1 MFDPGK
7 ILKVKVEIAPGSFG
21 YGRATI
27 VDKAGSQLI
36 IQIKTAKE
44 GNKFFPKGTRLW
56 FTTDSPKVTFNGMW
70 ASSVAGSQL
79 VQGKTMLV
87 VTAPKHEPLEQKR
100 SWPRVAVEMPVKMT
114 RSCHK
119 ADGGN
124 KSDDGAPKN
133 ISCSTADLSRSGLT
147 LEFTEEQPQPFEA
160 GEEVALVL
168 QSKEL
173 DIAVVAR
180 VIRVDRHWIANK
192 TVLGLE
198 FVNLEP
204 PAQTELDRVLVPL
217 GGRPR
222 NPELEE
228 KARQAQGSG
237 MSSWSKTIQGMSSFA
252 MFEDHESKSDSDS
265 KSGSKSDADSDV
277 DSGCDQDKKD

>member
-1 MFDPGK
+1 LFDPGK
-7 ILKVKVEIAPGSFG
+7 ILKVKVEVAPGSFG

-27 VDKAGSQLI
+27 IDRLGSQLI
-36 IQIKTAKE
+36 VQIKTAKE
-44 GNKFFPKGTRLW
+44 GNKLFPKGTRLW
-56 FTTDSPKVTFNGMW
+56 FTNDSPKVTFNGMW

-87 VTAPKHEPLEQKR
+87 ITAPKHEPLEQKR
-100 SWPRVAVEMPVKMT
+100 SWPRVAVELPVKLT
-114 RSCHK
+114 RTSSGDSN
-119 ADGGN
+119 AAEGV
-124 KSDDGAPKN
+124 ALKN
-133 ISCSTADLSRSGLT
+133 INCSTADLSRSGLT
-147 LEFTEEQPQPFEA
+147 LEFTEDLPEPFEA

-168 QSKEL
+168 QSKDL
-173 DIAVVAR
+173 DIAVTAR

-198 FVNLEP
+198 FTNLGP

-222 NPELEE
+222 NPELED
-228 KARQAQGSG
+228 KARQAMGSG

-252 MFEDHESKSDSDS
+252 MFEDHESDS
-265 KSGSKSDADSDV
+265 KTESKSKDDDSPTSD
-277 DSGCDQDKKD
+277 